1 MARDE
6 EANRLS
12 ARAMRYARVGAG
24 VSRVAARMAG
34 TALLGGDR
42 FDASNALA
50 LTRALGG
57 LKGPLMKVAQFATT
71 IPDLLPPDFVKEL
84 QTLQS
89 QAPAMGAAFVKRRM
103 QAELGP
109 QWRERF
115 GAFDLHAIAAA
126 SLGQVHRAQS
136 HDGQELACK
145 LQYPDM
151 DSVVEADVAQL
162 RWLFSIHRQIDQAL
176 DSRDIAEEIADRV
189 REELDYQREAR
200 HARLYASILA
210 GHDHIRVPEVIEDL
224 STRRLLTMGWLD
236 GAPILSFKDYALE
249 TRNQIARAMFDAWWF
264 PFSHY
269 GVIHG
274 DPHLGNYTW
283 SEEYQA
289 LNLLDYGCV
298 RLFPPSFVGGV
309 VDLYQG
315 LLLGDDERVVHAYE
329 TWGFKGL
336 SRDVIDILNIWARF
350 IYGPLLDNR
359 VRSVADGIAPGD
371 YGRAEAMMVRKELK
385 ARGPVR
391 IPREFVFMD
400 RAAIGLGAVFLHLR
414 CELNFYELFNAT
426 IENFNLGIMAERQAT
441 ALAAAGL
448 KLGDE

>member
-24 VSRVAARMAG
+24 VSRMAARMAG

-151 DSVVEADVAQL
+151 D
-162 RWLFSIHRQIDQAL
+162 
-176 DSRDIAEEIADRV
+176 
-189 REELDYQREAR
+189 
-200 HARLYASILA
+200 
-210 GHDHIRVPEVIEDL
+210 
-224 STRRLLTMGWLD
+224 
-236 GAPILSFKDYALE
+236 
-249 TRNQIARAMFDAWWF
+249 
-264 PFSHY
+264 
-269 GVIHG
+269 
-274 DPHLGNYTW
+274 
-283 SEEYQA
+283 
-289 LNLLDYGCV
+289 
-298 RLFPPSFVGGV
+298 
-309 VDLYQG
+309 
-315 LLLGDDERVVHAYE
+315 
-329 TWGFKGL
+329 
-336 SRDVIDILNIWARF
+336 
-350 IYGPLLDNR
+350 
-359 VRSVADGIAPGD
+359 
-371 YGRAEAMMVRKELK
+371 
-385 ARGPVR
+385 
-391 IPREFVFMD
+391 
-400 RAAIGLGAVFLHLR
+400 
-414 CELNFYELFNAT
+414 
-426 IENFNLGIMAERQAT
+426 
-441 ALAAAGL
+441 
-448 KLGDE
+448 